1 MQDAS
6 TQHCEPLNKSL
17 STVFSCE
24 IRHAPLKR
32 IFDLFFSLTVLFLA
46 FPFFLILALA
56 VRLTSKGRII
66 YAQERI
72 GRGGKT
78 FKCYKFRT
86 MHPDAEER
94 LKDLLSE
101 NTGFRQ
107 EWELYH
113 KLKNDPR
120 ITSIGVFL
128 RKTSL
133 DELPQFWNVL
143 KGDLS
148 VVGPRP
154 VVKAELE
161 KHLNDKATKILS
173 IRPGLTGPWQVSGR
187 SDTSYQRR
195 IEIDEYYVD
204 NQNFLWDLLLVAKTI
219 PAMLSSRGA
228 Y

>member
-1 MQDAS
+1 MEKPPSWPCGQQAV
-6 TQHCEPLNKSL
+6 SL
-17 STVFSCE
+17 ERTISCE
-24 IRHAPLKR
+24 IKHIPIKR
-32 IFDLFFSLTVLFLA
+32 IFDILFSSLVLMMGFPIYLA
-46 FPFFLILALA
+46 IGFA
-56 VRLTSKGRII
+56 VRLTSRGKTV

-86 MHPDAEER
+86 MYPDADAR
-94 LKDLLSE
+94 LKEILASNPE
-101 NTGFRQ
+101 YRK
-107 EWELYH
+107 EWDFSH

-120 ITSIGVFL
+120 VTPLGVFL

-154 VVKAELE
+154 IVKEELE
-161 KHLNDKATKILS
+161 KHLKGRADKILS

-187 SDTSYQRR
+187 SDIGYQERV
-195 IEIDEYYVD
+195 EIDEFYVD
-204 NQNFLWDLLLVAKTI
+204 NQSFWWDFALVLKTV
-219 PAMLSSRGA
+219 PAMIFTKGA